1 MSRDL
6 ENQGIYLRDEFMSE
20 YFVGPD
26 LHAVVETITN
36 NGVML
41 TQAEIAKRT
50 GLLAGTIHGHTEVGP
65 VQEGEPR
72 WIGEVT
78 IGGQGSL
85 GTPMGT
91 PGINTGKAFHDYA
104 ASYEFGA
111 GNHPGSTGRHVNRPA
126 HVLDIVRQQLGV
138 V

>member
-6 ENQGIYLRDEFMSE
+6 ENQGIYLRDEFMTE
-20 YFVGPD
+20 YLVGPD
-26 LHAVVETITN
+26 LAKVVEAVTN

-50 GLLAGTIHGHTEVGP
+50 GLLAGTIHGHAEIGP
-65 VQEGEPR
+65 VEKGDDR
-72 WIGEVT
+72 WIGEITV
-78 IGGQGSL
+78 GGQGAL

-91 PGINTGKAFHDYA
+91 PGANTDKAFHDYA

-111 GNHPGSTGRHVNRPA
+111 GNHPGSTGRHTNQPA
-126 HVLDIVRQQLGV
+126 HVLDRVAEQLGTL
-138 V
+138 